1 VRFWRRGRRPSAVER
16 ALDERREQIS
26 EELVERGMDDL
37 DQRRGLL
44 GRLERSLNTPERKKR
59 KR

>member
-16 ALDERREQIS
+16 PLDERREQIS